1 MGEVVVMDFD
11 QLAECHKALGDKTRL
26 RILALLR
33 EEDLCVGELVEILKI
48 TQPAVSQHV
57 RKLRNARLVKERRQG
72 QWVYYSLNGQ
82 DYPYFPS
89 LLRSLPDQSH
99 EIEGLKEAGKKGVC
113 T

>member
-1 MGEVVVMDFD
+1 MDFD
-11 QLAECHKALGDKTRL
+11 QLADCHKALGDKTRL

-72 QWVYYSLNGQ
+72 QWVYYSLDGK
-82 DYPYFPS
+82 DYPFYS
-89 LLRSLPDQSH
+89 SILQSLPDLSA
-99 EIEGLKEAGKKGVC
+99 EITRLKAEGKKGIC